1 MFSCSTGL
9 FSNDEDGNNLPDK
22 TMTKTEFTTGLIRV
36 ANLWTLMNEGMADAS
51 ELCIQTDKFLKHCS

>member
-9 FSNDEDGNNLPDK
+9 FGNEDDVLPDR
-22 TMTKTEFTTGLIRV
+22 TMSKQEFTTGLIRV

-51 ELCIQTDKFLKHCS
+51 ELCAQAQKFLKHCS